1 MKSKMLIL
9 ALLCTLGLAACNR
22 GEVTDV
28 QRDPSGGVDITAQ
41 LTETDISDAIADAL
55 AVENPLLRDPKV
67 DLQPGQIVI
76 TGSHD
81 KRDGSGRVSGT
92 MTITL
97 SVDNG
102 AILPQVTQIDIEG
115 IKPSDERVAT
125 INERIA
131 ERVTK
136 RADKEGRQIT
146 VKSVDVTDTAVVVVF
161 NLKRA

>member
-1 MKSKMLIL
+1 MKMRMLIL
-9 ALLCTLGLAACNR
+9 GLLCMMGLAACNR
-22 GEVTDV
+22 GEVIDV

-55 AVENPLLRDPKV
+55 AIENPLLRDPKV

-81 KRDGSGRVSGT
+81 KRDGSGTVNGT

-97 SVDNG
+97 SIDNG

-115 IKPSDERVAT
+115 IKPSDEAVTT
-125 INERIA
+125 INQRIA

-161 NLKRA
+161 NLKKA

>member
-1 MKSKMLIL
+1 LKARMLIL
-9 ALLCTLGLAACNR
+9 ALLCLVGLAACNR

-41 LTETDISDAIADAL
+41 LSETDISDAIADAL
-55 AVENPLLRDPKV
+55 AIENPLLRDPKV

-81 KRDGSGRVSGT
+81 KRDGSGRVDGT

-115 IKPSDERVAT
+115 IKPSDAQVAT

-131 ERVTK
+131 ERVAK

-146 VKSVDVTDTAVVVVF
+146 VKSVDVTDTTVVVVF
-161 NLKRA
+161 NLKKA